1 MQLAERH
8 IIKSTENRF
17 VEIDGLAFKSKNLYN
32 VANYV
37 IRQSFVYGW
46 GYINYNEMNR
56 LMKSH
61 QAYKDLPAKVSQQI
75 LMILD
80 KNWQAFFEAV
90 KADNIEQTKFTGSP
104 KLPKY
109 KDKVKGRNLV
119 YTIQAISSKQLK
131 KGIIHLSGTNIL
143 IKTLV
148 KPEQICQ
155 VRLVPKC
162 DSYVIEVIYNACA
175 EPCDY
180 AQGKLRRSKPESTDE
195 NQKELVASID
205 LGLNNLVA
213 LTSNQPGF
221 VPLLINGRPLK
232 SINQFYNKRKT
243 DLQSQLKGSRK
254 TSCRIQRLTRCRN
267 QKIEN
272 YLHQASRLI
281 INLLIERNIGTL
293 VIGKNLEWKNEINL
307 GKQTNQ
313 NFVTIPHARFI
324 EMLKYKAELVGI
336 KVIVQEES
344 YTSQSNF
351 LNLDPIPVYGS
362 IDALD
367 VTFSGQRIKRG
378 LYKKSCGQLINADVN
393 GSYNIMRKAIPNALC
408 NGIESCVVQ
417 PRRVNPL
424 EVKAK
429 GEGCNAS
436 HGTVIDDYTFTS
448 YLCPVVQG
456 CVTIVYSFGK
466 SSRNFKLR
474 QSWNCF
480 INTLG

>member
-32 VANYV
+32 AANYV
-37 IRQSFVYGW
+37 IRQNFLYGW
-46 GYINYNEMNR
+46 GYLNYNKMAH

-90 KADNIEQTKFTGSP
+90 KAYNIEETKFTGRP

-109 KDKVKGRNLV
+109 KDKVKGRNILV

-131 KGIIHLSGTNIL
+131 KGIIKLSGTNIL
-143 IKTLV
+143 IKTKI

-232 SINQFYNKRKT
+232 SINQFYNKRKAH
-243 DLQSQLKGSRK
+243 LQSRLKGSRK

-267 QKIEN
+267 QKIDN
-272 YLHQASRLI
+272 YLHSSSRSI
-281 INLLIERNIGTL
+281 INLLRSGKIGTL
-293 VIGKNLEWKNEINL
+293 VIGKNVQWKNEMNL

-313 NFVTIPHARFI
+313 NFVTVPHARFI
-324 EMLKYKAELVGI
+324 EMLEYKAALVGI
-336 KVIVQEES
+336 RVMVQEES
-344 YTSQSNF
+344 YTSQSSF
-351 LNLDPIPVYGS
+351 LNLDPIPVYGN
-362 IDALD
+362 IGAQD
-367 VTFSGQRIKRG
+367 VTFSGKRIKRG
-378 LYKKSCGQLINADVN
+378 LYKTSSGRLINADVN
-393 GSYNIMRKAIPNALC
+393 GSYNILRKAIPNAFSD
-408 NGIESCVVQ
+408 GIESCVVQ

-429 GEGCNAS
+429 GEGFNAS
-436 HGTVIDDYTFTS
+436 HVM
-448 YLCPVVQG
+448 
-456 CVTIVYSFGK
+456 
-466 SSRNFKLR
+466 
-474 QSWNCF
+474 
-480 INTLG
+480 